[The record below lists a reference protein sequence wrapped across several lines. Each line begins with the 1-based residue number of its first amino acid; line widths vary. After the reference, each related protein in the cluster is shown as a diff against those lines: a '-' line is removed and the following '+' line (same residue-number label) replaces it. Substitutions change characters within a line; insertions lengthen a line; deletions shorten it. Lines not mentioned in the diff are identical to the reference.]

1 MKTLVIV
8 AHPNTDQSF
17 NHAIVDRIVQTLEK
31 KGDSVLVRDLYAEQF
46 DPVMPINEDKLEI
59 DELPPEIQTAM
70 KEIEESDALIFVHP
84 NWWGTPPAILK
95 GWIDRVLRN
104 GFAYKFSEKG
114 PVQLLNDKIVQVFTT
129 SNTPKDVEVNVY
141 HEPLQNFWETIVFG
155 LCGAKSFQR
164 RNFESI
170 ILSSEE
176 ERKQWLNEVEQTV
189 RCLS

>member
-17 NHAIVDRIVQTLEK
+17 NHAIVDRIVQTLKK

-70 KEIEESDALIFVHP
+70 KEVKESDALIFVHP

-104 GFAYKFSEKG
+104 GFAYKFSNKG
-114 PVQLLNDKIVQVFTT
+114 PVQLLNDKIVRVFST

-141 HEPLQNFWETIVFG
+141 HDPLQNFWETIVFG

-176 ERKQWLNEVEQTV
+176 ERKQWLNDVEKMV
-189 RCLS
+189 SCLS